1 MGADVEAD
9 EGLLAQA
16 KDNDKISGYLGRW
29 KAYLPLS
36 TDGTLIALTY
46 HEFAVLT
53 YLARHPGWVFSASQI
68 YEAVWDR
75 DGERCG
81 TAVASIISQIRRKLT
96 PDTPKGGYIR
106 TILGSGYK
114 FSSSPF

>member
-36 TDGTLIALTY
+36 TDGTAAEIKKCS
-46 HEFAVLT
+46 
-53 YLARHPGWVFSASQI
+53 GDIQI
-68 YEAVWDR
+68 GRAHV
-75 DGERCG
+75 
-81 TAVASIISQIRRKLT
+81 
-96 PDTPKGGYIR
+96 
-106 TILGSGYK
+106 
-114 FSSSPF
+114 

>member
-36 TDGTLIALTY
+36 TDGIFY
-46 HEFAVLT
+46 SAVCGAAAPSAAS
-53 YLARHPGWVFSASQI
+53 AR
-68 YEAVWDR
+68 R
-75 DGERCG
+75 NCR
-81 TAVASIISQIRRKLT
+81 
-96 PDTPKGGYIR
+96 
-106 TILGSGYK
+106 
-114 FSSSPF
+114 